1 MRMTLGRKFQAL
13 LAIALGF
20 VVVVGA
26 TAIYG
31 VSSLSGRVD
40 QYAKEAVPSLEALS
54 GLATAVGIAVGGAF
68 VVFSDPHGPFTYR
81 DLYMTVYDLEGKC
94 LAHGAK
100 KVRIGKSLV
109 DDRDADGKLFVRER
123 VELARKAPKGWQE
136 YEFVNPAT
144 KRIEDKV
151 AYFEVVDGLILLS
164 GAYKP

>member
-1 MRMTLGRKFQAL
+1 MLRKLVAAV
-13 LAIALGF
+13 AIA
-20 VVVVGA
+20 VVVPAALAEERA
-26 TAIYG
+26 TT
-31 VSSLSGRVD
+31 R
-40 QYAKEAVPSLEALS
+40 EAEALVRQ
-54 GLATAVGIAVGGAF
+54 AAAF
-68 VVFSDPHGPFTYR
+68 LKKEGRERAFAVFSDPHGPFTYR
-81 DLYMTVYDLEGKC
+81 DLYMTVYDLEGRC

-100 KVRIGKSLV
+100 KERIGKSLV

-136 YEFVNPAT
+136 YKFLNPAT